1 MPTEWERPH
10 MRWTLRLEYVL
21 SDRTAL
27 DAFRDWLVANSN
39 PQPLELHFAVLA
51 YDRMSAQRNAQT
63 AELARSIY
71 QKYISLRT
79 ASCCFNFIPHKI
91 RQEVIIFWHCARK
104 VMTISVYFPRVFI
117 CKTFSQIYSTRRAN
131 RIRCFVPPALLPHT
145 KLSLAYEH
153 LDYCISRV
161 SVQNIGIRL
170 KSTGSGF
177 PDPRL
182 FAGVLPYLDSFL
194 RQQHEQFVCSEEF
207 LEAFNRVNMSGEDSG
222 DTPSERRRSATSSKK
237 PQLTAETLM
246 KSRHDRE
253 HVLGESSLEKMY
265 PTSSMPRPY
274 VCHATTS
281 QNDSAVSS
289 SFSSDA
295 NGHRPTRLRSIREEH
310 LRGNPTTFA
319 IPRVEHHSKGDTMQ
333 FDHNT
338 DEGRRTFAA
347 VLCKKLSRLQARRE
361 RNDETERQLRAIEDR
376 KCTTRELI
384 TTSAAVHDVACDDD
398 EDVECYL
405 ERMREDSLKASANRS
420 PRLNAL
426 SPRPFSPEHLKSG
439 CGTAGSNT
447 MGVMSMSMSAYPR
460 SANQFAPPPLPN
472 TFNTSGVYYKEPRN
486 PNQTAP
492 IYDSSGVES
501 MAPSAFSDISRGSRR
516 MPMIPPGL
524 CTPRKARRSLPSAGQ
539 QLMTIS
545 YKGKRACV
553 DGVPVVAHVPVPQ
566 AGLTLKEFRRHFS
579 ISSHSNV
586 QFFFKTTCEDG
597 SAPYQLLL
605 VNDDSACLPV
615 FEGKITA
622 ELKRISPE

>member
-1 MPTEWERPH
+1 MLSETGLSPIRILSPWSCTSQYSRTTECQLNETPKQLNW
-10 MRWTLRLEYVL
+10 L
-21 SDRTAL
+21 DRSTNKYK
-27 DAFRDWLVANSN
+27 FSSN
-39 PQPLELHFAVLA
+39 GFLLF
-51 YDRMSAQRNAQT
+51 S
-63 AELARSIY
+63 
-71 QKYISLRT
+71 
-79 ASCCFNFIPHKI
+79 FIPHKI
-91 RQEVIIFWHCARK
+91 RQE
-104 VMTISVYFPRVFI
+104 
-117 CKTFSQIYSTRRAN
+117 
-131 RIRCFVPPALLPHT
+131 
-145 KLSLAYEH
+145 
-153 LDYCISRV
+153 
-161 SVQNIGIRL
+161 IGTRL
-170 KSTGSGF
+170 KSRGFRGF

-207 LEAFNRVNMSGEDSG
+207 LEAFNRVNMSEDSG
-222 DTPSERRRSATSSKK
+222 DFPTERRRSATSSKK

-265 PTSSMPRPY
+265 PTSSIPRPY

-338 DEGRRTFAA
+338 EEGRRMFAA
-347 VLCKKLSRLQARRE
+347 VLCKKLNRLQARRE
-361 RNDETERQLRAIEDR
+361 RNDETERQLRDIEDR

-384 TTSAAVHDVACDDD
+384 STSEAVHDVACDDD
-398 EDVECYL
+398 DDVECYL

-426 SPRPFSPEHLKSG
+426 SPTTVFSERERAKSG
-439 CGTAGSNT
+439 CGTAGGNT
-447 MGVMSMSMSAYPR
+447 MGVMSMSMSSYPR

-472 TFNTSGVYYKEPRN
+472 TFNTSGVYYKESRN
-486 PNQTAP
+486 ANQTAL

-501 MAPSAFSDISRGSRR
+501 MAPSAFSDTSRGSRR

-524 CTPRKARRSLPSAGQ
+524 STPRKTRRSLPSAGQ

-545 YKGKRACV
+545 YKGI
-553 DGVPVVAHVPVPQ
+553 DGVPVVAHVPVSQ

-586 QFFFKTTCEDG
+586 QFFFKSTCEDG

-605 VNDDSACLPV
+605 VNDDSAYLPI
-615 FEGKITA
+615 FEGRITA
-622 ELKRISPE
+622 ELKKISPE

>member
-1 MPTEWERPH
+1 MPSEWDQPH

-27 DAFRDWLVANSN
+27 DAFRDWLMANSN

-63 AELARSIY
+63 SELARSIY

-79 ASCCFNFIPHKI
+79 ASCCFNFIPHKL
-91 RQEVIIFWHCARK
+91 RQE
-104 VMTISVYFPRVFI
+104 
-117 CKTFSQIYSTRRAN
+117 
-131 RIRCFVPPALLPHT
+131 
-145 KLSLAYEH
+145 
-153 LDYCISRV
+153 
-161 SVQNIGIRL
+161 IGIRL
-170 KSTGSGF
+170 KQTGSGF

-182 FAGVLPYLDSFL
+182 FSAILPYLDSFL

-207 LEAFNRVNMSGEDSG
+207 LEAFNRVNMGVDESG
-222 DTPSERRRSATSSKK
+222 DFPSERRRSGASSKK

-295 NGHRPTRLRSIREEH
+295 NGHRPARLRSIREEH

-319 IPRVEHHSKGDTMQ
+319 IPRVEHHSKTDTMQ

-338 DEGRRTFAA
+338 EEGRKMFAA
-347 VLCKKLSRLQARRE
+347 VLCKKLNRVQARRE
-361 RNDETERQLRAIEDR
+361 RNDETERQLRDIEDR
-376 KCTTRELI
+376 KCTTRELVS
-384 TTSAAVHDVACDDD
+384 TSEAVHDVACDDD
-398 EDVECYL
+398 DDVECYL
-405 ERMREDSLKASANRS
+405 ERMREESLKASANRS
-420 PRLNAL
+420 PRHNAL
-426 SPRPFSPEHLKSG
+426 SPRPFSPERDCSKIICGISG
-439 CGTAGSNT
+439 ASMGT
-447 MGVMSMSMSAYPR
+447 MLMSSYQR
-460 SANQFAPPPLPN
+460 STNQFAPPPAPN
-472 TFNTSGVYYKEPRN
+472 TFNTSGVYYKEIRSV
-486 PNQTAP
+486 NQAAP

-501 MAPSAFSDISRGSRR
+501 MAPSAFSDTSRGSRR
-516 MPMIPPGL
+516 APMIAPGL
-524 CTPRKARRSLPSAGQ
+524 DTPRKTRRSLPSTGQ
-539 QLMTIS
+539 RLMTIS
-545 YKGKRACV
+545 YKGI
-553 DGVPVVAHVPVPQ
+553 DGVPVVAHVPVSSR
-566 AGLTLKEFRRHFS
+566 GITLKEFRRHFS
-579 ISSHSNV
+579 ISSHANV
-586 QFFFKTTCEDG
+586 QFFFKSTCEDG

-605 VNDDSACLPV
+605 VNDDSAYLPI
-615 FEGKITA
+615 FEGRITA

>member
-1 MPTEWERPH
+1 

-27 DAFRDWLVANSN
+27 DAFRDWLASNSN
-39 PQPLELHFAVLA
+39 PQPLELHFALLA

-63 AELARSIY
+63 TELARSIY
-71 QKYISLRT
+71 SKYISLRT
-79 ASCCFNFIPHKI
+79 ASCCFNFIPQKI
-91 RQEVIIFWHCARK
+91 RQE
-104 VMTISVYFPRVFI
+104 
-117 CKTFSQIYSTRRAN
+117 
-131 RIRCFVPPALLPHT
+131 
-145 KLSLAYEH
+145 
-153 LDYCISRV
+153 
-161 SVQNIGIRL
+161 IGIRL
-170 KSTGSGF
+170 KSTDAGF

-207 LEAFNRVNMSGEDSG
+207 LEAFNRVNMSVDDSG
-222 DTPSERRRSATSSKK
+222 DFTNDRRRSGTSSRKH
-237 PQLTAETLM
+237 QLTAETLM

-265 PTSSMPRPY
+265 ATSAMPRPY

-319 IPRVEHHSKGDTMQ
+319 IPRVEHHSKTDSKE

-338 DEGRRTFAA
+338 EDGRRLFAA
-347 VLCKKLSRLQARRE
+347 ALCKKLNRLQARRE
-361 RNDETERQLRAIEDR
+361 RNDETERQLRDIEDR
-376 KCTTRELI
+376 KCTTRDLVS
-384 TTSAAVHDVACDDD
+384 TSEAVHDTACDDD
-398 EDVECYL
+398 DDVECYL
-405 ERMREDSLKASANRS
+405 ERMREESLKASANRS
-420 PRLNAL
+420 PRHNAL
-426 SPRPFSPEHLKSG
+426 SPRPFSPDRERVKPG
-439 CGTAGSNT
+439 CGVIGSDSI
-447 MGVMSMSMSAYPR
+447 GIMSMSYPR
-460 SANQFAPPPLPN
+460 PANQFAPPPLPN
-472 TFNTSGVYYKEPRN
+472 TFNTSGVYLQQFKDTRTV
-486 PNQTAP
+486 NQTAP

-501 MAPSAFSDISRGSRR
+501 MAPSAFSDASRGSRR
-516 MPMIPPGL
+516 IPVSVPGL
-524 CTPRKARRSLPSAGQ
+524 STPRKTRRSLPSAGH

-545 YKGKRACV
+545 YKGV
-553 DGVPVVAHVPVPQ
+553 DGVPVVAHVPVPH
-566 AGLTLKEFRRHFS
+566 GGITLKEFRRHFS

-586 QFFFKTTCEDG
+586 QFFFKSTCEDG

-605 VNDDSACLPV
+605 VNDDATYLPI
-615 FEGKITA
+615 FDGRITA

>member
-1 MPTEWERPH
+1 MCFHRRLICSLTLLTMPSEWDRPH

-91 RQEVIIFWHCARK
+91 RQE
-104 VMTISVYFPRVFI
+104 
-117 CKTFSQIYSTRRAN
+117 
-131 RIRCFVPPALLPHT
+131 
-145 KLSLAYEH
+145 
-153 LDYCISRV
+153 
-161 SVQNIGIRL
+161 IGARL

-207 LEAFNRVNMSGEDSG
+207 LDAFNRVNMSGEDTG
-222 DTPSERRRSATSSKK
+222 DTPTERRRSATSSKK

-265 PTSSMPRPY
+265 PASSIPRPY

-319 IPRVEHHSKGDTMQ
+319 IPRVEHHAKGDTMQ

-338 DEGRRTFAA
+338 DEGRRMFAA
-347 VLCKKLSRLQARRE
+347 VLCKKLNRLQARRE
-361 RNDETERQLRAIEDR
+361 RNDETERQLRDIEDR

-384 TTSAAVHDVACDDD
+384 STSEAVHDVACDDD
-398 EDVECYL
+398 DDVECYL

-420 PRLNAL
+420 PRHSAL
-426 SPRPFSPEHLKSG
+426 SPRPFSPERAKS
-439 CGTAGSNT
+439 GSNT
-447 MGVMSMSMSAYPR
+447 MGVMSMSVSSYPR
-460 SANQFAPPPLPN
+460 SVNQFAPPPLPN
-472 TFNTSGVYYKEPRN
+472 TFNTSGVYYKESRN
-486 PNQTAP
+486 SSHTAP

-501 MAPSAFSDISRGSRR
+501 MAPSAFSDNSRGSRR

-524 CTPRKARRSLPSAGQ
+524 STPRKTRRSLPSAGQ

-545 YKGKRACV
+545 YKGI
-553 DGVPVVAHVPVPQ
+553 DGVPVVAHVPISP

-586 QFFFKTTCEDG
+586 QFFFKSTCEDG

-605 VNDDSACLPV
+605 VNDDSAYLPI
-615 FEGKITA
+615 FEGRITA